1 MARGC
6 RLRGGAW
13 RAPKS
18 LRYDYPTLT
27 TYHCSAVGVGGGE
40 KPVVCQ
46 ALDASLQAT
55 PTIVVVK
62 GSGVSAPRLLSQCNR
77 MFAHNH
83 LLRGRI
89 PQPMCSTS
97 RAARLGRRPPQGRR
111 GPTCLK
117 GGRAGSVRRRDRWLI
132 RPGVDP
138 RASVASGSDH
148 VAAPAARSRRTA
160 VVERRCEAVP
170 EGASRDGRLC
180 PSPDSRCRRRRVD
193 HRRTVADTL
202 FIPRSIA
209 AQRRAVALALLH
221 SARRRCGEPTP
232 LRR

>member
-13 RAPKS
+13 RAPKL
-18 LRYDYPTLT
+18 LRYNYPTLT

-55 PTIVVVK
+55 PTIAVVK
-62 GSGVSAPRLLSQCNR
+62 GSGVSAPRLLSQCDR

-138 RASVASGSDH
+138 RASVASGSDN
-148 VAAPAARSRRTA
+148 VAAPAARSRRAA
-160 VVERRCEAVP
+160 VAEP
-170 EGASRDGRLC
+170 
-180 PSPDSRCRRRRVD
+180 PDDRGRRRRFG
-193 HRRTVADTL
+193 HRRTVADTF

-209 AQRRAVALALLH
+209 AQREAAAFALLH

>member
-1 MARGC
+1 MSSLRALNRASASRPSLVARGC
-6 RLRGGAW
+6 RLHGGAW
-13 RAPKS
+13 RASKL
-18 LRYDYPTLT
+18 LRYNYPTLT

-46 ALDASLQAT
+46 ALDASLHAT
-55 PTIVVVK
+55 PTIAVAK
-62 GSGVSAPRLLSQCNR
+62 GSGVSAPRLLSQFDR
-77 MFAHNH
+77 MFEHNH

-97 RAARLGRRPPQGRR
+97 RATHLGRRPPQGRR

-138 RASVASGSDH
+138 RASVSSGSDN

-160 VVERRCEAVP
+160 VVERRARPCPKAPREMDDFAHP
-170 EGASRDGRLC
+170 PTAAAAGDASTTVVRL
-180 PSPDSRCRRRRVD
+180 
-193 HRRTVADTL
+193 RT
-202 FIPRSIA
+202 RSSSHA
-209 AQRRAVALALLH
+209 ALLR
-221 SARRRCGEPTP
+221 SVGP
-232 LRR
+232 LP